1 MKDHF
6 GLRGSFFGYPSI
18 EFLIKV
24 RGYRLLVV
32 PFVLVSEYRRGYRFE
47 RLVHFSIFL
56 IKQNSKPKN
65 STACGHTFSQRLT
78 IRIANQPIDL
88 HNFTYITMNTF
99 CSIIKYS
106 LLKLLCT
113 LTAYVKVTPLDNFDF
128 ALIPNF
134 PTPTTFLPSSPPIY
148 YLQR

>member
-32 PFVLVSEYRRGYRFE
+32 PFVLVSEYRWGYRFE
-47 RLVHFSIFL
+47 RLVHLSIFL

-65 STACGHTFSQRLT
+65 STACGHTFS
-78 IRIANQPIDL
+78 
-88 HNFTYITMNTF
+88 
-99 CSIIKYS
+99 
-106 LLKLLCT
+106 
-113 LTAYVKVTPLDNFDF
+113 
-128 ALIPNF
+128 
-134 PTPTTFLPSSPPIY
+134 
-148 YLQR
+148 